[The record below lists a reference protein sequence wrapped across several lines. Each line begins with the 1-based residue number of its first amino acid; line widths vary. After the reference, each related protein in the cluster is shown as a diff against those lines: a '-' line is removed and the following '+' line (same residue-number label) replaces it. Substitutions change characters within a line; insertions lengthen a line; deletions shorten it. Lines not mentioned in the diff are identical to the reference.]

1 MCTKMRSSFEQL
13 SATPTGSPFDR
24 IATLTSTDQLLN
36 DIIATDED
44 MKGNADDDNDD
55 TKLDYSES
63 EKNPPTFLSDPE
75 LKLNDDDAL
84 ILKNVLHRL
93 GSRQIPVLTQAQIE
107 RRKQIGER
115 EETEVMTWE
124 ACSKIVSR
132 ESADYYE
139 FIVRCYPPAQLSS
152 MTFQF

>member
-36 DIIATDED
+36 DIVATDED
-44 MKGNADDDNDD
+44 MRGNENGNDDSDD
-55 TKLDYSES
+55 TKLDYLES

-93 GSRQIPVLTQAQIE
+93 GSRLIPVLTQAQIE
-107 RRKQIGER
+107 RRRQIGER

-139 FIVRCYPPAQLSS
+139 FIVRCYRPAQLLN
-152 MTFQF
+152 